1 VAFGF
6 RSERARDDESRR
18 LAEARVAD
26 AVPPGMRIAAAWS
39 WRLLGVAGLAALVI
53 FLVIQLRYIVV
64 PLMVAMLLA
73 ALLVPFSNWL
83 QKHRWP
89 KWAAIAVSELGVL
102 AIIAGLIWLTV
113 RTVISGYP
121 ALVDQTLLR

>member
-1 VAFGF
+1 
-6 RSERARDDESRR
+6 
-18 LAEARVAD
+18 
-26 AVPPGMRIAAAWS
+26 MRIAAAWS
-39 WRLLGVAGLAALVI
+39 WRLLVVAGLVALVV
-53 FLVIQLRYIVV
+53 FLVIELRYIVV
-64 PLMVAMLLA
+64 PLMIAMLLS

-121 ALVDQTLLR
+121 ALVDQTLLRWEDFKHWLLESPLHLS